1 MSSVANK
8 MVQAASGNTGDSPF
22 DNLIQVGPQQG
33 RTLDIS
39 DIDNISIEDTFAESI
54 TNSLYNPSCSAIDRE
69 KGLLFVISSVV
80 GVYLTV
86 WDISDPTD
94 VTILSTNSQYNGGFS
109 NCSQITINTTTQRI
123 YTAGTRRLQS
133 WEYSDAGVMTHKTTF
148 FFSTYQ
154 TAGGIAIDTED
165 DRLYVVTRDSRDS
178 TRQARHYEFD
188 ISTPDTFTQIGNS
201 SVNTFDNTDPMPN
214 GASTGSEPPA
224 QTRSFLDTETKILYG
239 SMDRNWY
246 VTAIDVSTNG
256 ASSNQNMTLRDTLTD
271 TLYDHRAAAM
281 DFDEKLY
288 FTAGFSSS
296 TTSGGFISC
305 VDVSDPDNLSTTDM
319 VSVLAAR
326 SSSFVRYVLKI
337 DPARKLL
344 FQTSRFN
351 SHTIDGATKYRI
363 NIIDYSDPTDLTV
376 TTFDTTSGSNNGA
389 KAGWVLELF

>member
-94 VTILSTNSQYNGGFS
+94 VTILSTNSQYSGGFS

-148 FFSTYQ
+148 FLFYIS
-154 TAGGIAIDTED
+154 
-165 DRLYVVTRDSRDS
+165 DRRWDS
-178 TRQARHYEFD
+178 
-188 ISTPDTFTQIGNS
+188 N
-201 SVNTFDNTDPMPN
+201 
-214 GASTGSEPPA
+214 
-224 QTRSFLDTETKILYG
+224 
-239 SMDRNWY
+239 
-246 VTAIDVSTNG
+246 
-256 ASSNQNMTLRDTLTD
+256 
-271 TLYDHRAAAM
+271 
-281 DFDEKLY
+281 
-288 FTAGFSSS
+288 
-296 TTSGGFISC
+296 
-305 VDVSDPDNLSTTDM
+305 
-319 VSVLAAR
+319 
-326 SSSFVRYVLKI
+326 
-337 DPARKLL
+337 
-344 FQTSRFN
+344 
-351 SHTIDGATKYRI
+351 
-363 NIIDYSDPTDLTV
+363 
-376 TTFDTTSGSNNGA
+376 
-389 KAGWVLELF
+389 